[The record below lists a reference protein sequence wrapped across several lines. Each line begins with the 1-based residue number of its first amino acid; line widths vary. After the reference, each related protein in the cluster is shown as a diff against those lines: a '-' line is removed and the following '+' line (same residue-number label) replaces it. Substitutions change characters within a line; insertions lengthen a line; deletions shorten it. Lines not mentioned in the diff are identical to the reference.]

1 MPNGVA
7 KWKADE
13 MKQFRVYVVTMLVI
27 VANLAVVGWGQRQ
40 SSSGSSCLNQL
51 APCLNYLNGS
61 EDTDVPDSC
70 CDPLKYVIKSK
81 PECLCSMISN
91 RGSREAER
99 AGINVTQAQQL
110 PGRCGQ
116 HVNPIACLSGSTNSK
131 TSDEN
136 SAFSHS
142 TRIVVAMC
150 MAVQILLLK

>member
-1 MPNGVA
+1 MVLPNGRQTSRI
-7 KWKADE
+7 E
-13 MKQFRVYVVTMLVI
+13 MKQIRVYVVTMLVI

-40 SSSGSSCLNQL
+40 SSSCLNQL
-51 APCLNYLNGS
+51 APCLNYLNGN
-61 EDTDVPDSC
+61 EDADVPDSC